1 MTNADHSE
9 LHQWLTCRLP
19 TLSRC
24 ADHSQLSVTMW
35 DWMRLFFNHLM
46 YFVFCKNDCIV
57 LKINVPAFYAFWD
70 YFCVLLYKILEK
82 NRRFILEMDFYVRD
96 NLSVPFN
103 HEHRECV
110 CVCVCST
117 YLSSYVMFS
126 PVACS
131 KVTLFRPNTLQYKVQ
146 SSNVHILVLLAVS
159 VHSAADGCLL
169 IPLPQP
175 VFSYSM
181 TLSHGLVENWSK
193 HHWFSVPNESRSSL
207 EVTNDLSSP
216 SRPTNYVEYTSS
228 WGLSSKFPA
237 RCRI

>member
-1 MTNADHSE
+1 MHFEIT
-9 LHQWLTCRLP
+9 
-19 TLSRC
+19 
-24 ADHSQLSVTMW
+24 
-35 DWMRLFFNHLM
+35 
-46 YFVFCKNDCIV
+46 FVFYCIRYRKKTDV
-57 LKINVPAFYAFWD
+57 LYWKWTFMFVIIYRSHLITN
-70 YFCVLLYKILEK
+70 IE
-82 NRRFILEMDFYVRD
+82 N
-96 NLSVPFN
+96 
-103 HEHRECV
+103 V